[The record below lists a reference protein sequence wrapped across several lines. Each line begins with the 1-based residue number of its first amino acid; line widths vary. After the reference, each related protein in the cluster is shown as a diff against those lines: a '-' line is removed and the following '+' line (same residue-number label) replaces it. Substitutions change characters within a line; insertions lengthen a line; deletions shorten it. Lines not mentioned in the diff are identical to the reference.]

1 VTQENTVFIS
11 FILADDDTGANSG
24 GRIADNNKADETQ
37 MATGVDIYTS
47 QIK

>member
-1 VTQENTVFIS
+1 MMI
-11 FILADDDTGANSG
+11 TGANMVAEY
-24 GRIADNNKADETQ
+24 RVADNNKADETQ